1 MKVGLDFDVMC
12 SLEVF
17 ISVFRDVSDILKVGR
32 SLFFVFICGIFVLN
46 FEGGLF
52 GFLNG
57 KIVFFLFIFLD
68 PIVTVVL

>member
-1 MKVGLDFDVMC
+1 MKVRLEFDMVC

-17 ISVFRDVSDILKVGR
+17 ISIFRDVADILKVGR
-32 SLFFVFICGIFVLN
+32 SLFFVFICGIFVVN

-68 PIVTVVL
+68 PIVAVVL